1 MQFINPQKKMINQ
14 NRRTKSISKILSP
27 NDIGLTGG
35 HQAGILVPKREEI
48 LSFFHKLDPNQKNP
62 RFLLTFFDDNNLPW
76 EFSFIFYNNKF
87 FGGTRNE
94 YRLTRMT
101 KFMKSNNLKVGD
113 ELILR
118 NEDINSI
125 VSFKKASQQTQGKLK
140 LSTDWKIINF

>member
-1 MQFINPQKKMINQ
+1 MINQ
-14 NRRTKSISKILSP
+14 NRRTKSISKTLSP

-48 LSFFHKLDPNQKNP
+48 LSFFPKLDPKQKNP
-62 RFLLTFFDDNNLPW
+62 RFLLTFFDDSNLRW
-76 EFSFIFYNNKF
+76 EFSFIYYNNKF

-118 NEDINSI
+118 NDDVNSR
-125 VSFKKASQQTQGKLK
+125 VSFKKESQQTQKKLK
-140 LSTDWKIINF
+140 LSTDWKIINI